1 MKVRTNKY
9 IIGML
14 FCGALLTATSCSDDF
29 LQKDSLTSV
38 SKNTFWKTAAD
49 AKGDWQHVMMLC
61 RMVFCIMMPQTRT
74 NGTVVVLSTW
84 MP

>member
-49 AKGDWQHVMMLC
+49 AKEGLAACYDALQNG
-61 RMVFCIMMPQTRT
+61 FCIMMPQTRT
-74 NGTVVVLSTW
+74 NGTVVVPSTW

>member
-49 AKGDWQHVMMLC
+49 AKE
-61 RMVFCIMMPQTRT
+61 
-74 NGTVVVLSTW
+74 
-84 MP
+84 

>member
-38 SKNTFWKTAAD
+38 LRILS
-49 AKGDWQHVMMLC
+49 GRLQPMQRRDWQHVMMLC